1 MVTAPW
7 IPVSTPSAMRLW
19 MCYPRAGYAFPAE
32 AGPHRGMSRG
42 LGVPAPSFHQHMRRE
57 PGGPLAQGGWGP

>member
-7 IPVSTPSAMRLW
+7 ILVSTPSAMQLC
-19 MCYPRAGYAFPAE
+19 MCSPRAGYAFPAE
-32 AGPHRGMSRG
+32 AGLHRGMSRG
-42 LGVPAPSFHQHMRRE
+42 LCVPAPSFHQHTRRG